1 MLDDTRGFNPNFT
14 SRRVGVITPPFR
26 VNPSQIFFRTNF
38 FSWHLFDQTFFWEK
52 NCVVNIFYLNLFTI
66 IFNQKNLLRKFYQN
80 FEEKIFV
87 TKTLLTKNLFFTELA
102 S

>member
-1 MLDDTRGFNPNFT
+1 MIQEVLTLILPRG
-14 SRRVGVITPPFR
+14 GGEGGHHPPPW